1 MTVPGDEQ
9 AQAGSGEFRDV
20 VDVQLLDEA
29 LLVAARIARA
39 PSAGSASVTALVI
52 VDGEPVVEV
61 AEEVAA
67 GVDSW
72 ERAVAGPLRL
82 TIEQP
87 LERWSLSLDAPGARI
102 ELELHALSAPAE
114 LADPATAAAGRAAGL
129 QRYAQLCVAR
139 GTAEIGGRRRTVDA
153 PAVRAHRWGSLA
165 ETSRARFLT
174 VASEDGELLTV
185 AAVQPPGAQAH
196 GEELVGGHTTRAG
209 DGGGDGPLPF
219 ETGAPVDGVRR
230 GRDAVEGG
238 RRAVPARGRAAQP
251 AFRGGGRRHRRSD
264 FPAIRSSLTLFRF
277 SFDGVPALGSYEM
290 EAGA

>member
-20 VDVQLLDEA
+20 VDVQLLDES
-29 LLVAARIARA
+29 LLVAARIARV
-39 PSAGSASVTALVI
+39 PSTGSASMAALVI
-52 VDGEPVVEV
+52 VDAEPVVKI
-61 AEEVAA
+61 AEDIGA

-72 ERAVAGPLRL
+72 ERAVAGPLLL

-87 LERWSLSLDAPGARI
+87 LERWRLLLDAPGARI
-102 ELELHALSAPAE
+102 ELELHSLTAPAD
-114 LADPATAAAGRAAGL
+114 LAEPATAATGRAAGL

-139 GTAEIGGRRRTVDA
+139 GTAEIGGRTRAVDA
-153 PAVRAHRWGSLA
+153 PAVRAHRWGPVG
-165 ETSRARFLT
+165 EVSRARFLT

-209 DGGGDGPLPF
+209 EDEGDGPLPF
-219 ETGAPVDGVRR
+219 ETVRLSTVFGEDGLPVKASAELFRPGDELPSRLAGV
-230 GRDAVEGG
+230 
-238 RRAVPARGRAAQP
+238 AAGSVATALP
-251 AFRGGGRRHRRSD
+251 GTRST
-264 FPAIRSSLTLFRF
+264 LTLFRF
-277 SFDGVPALGSYEM
+277 RVDGVPALGSYEI